1 MRRIAFINEKG
12 GTCKTTLAVNAAAFF
27 AREKGLN
34 VLLVDLD
41 TQGHAGKS
49 LGMDV
54 RTIRPN
60 VFHLL
65 ADPAVKLQDVVLPT
79 AVPKLS
85 LIPSYKEMSE
95 LATAA
100 ASDPRRV
107 FRLSDRLQGAQLSAY
122 DIVVLDAP
130 PSMGLTTWNALVAA
144 TEVVVPVALTYLALD
159 GCAEMVETIQKVAEQ
174 HQRADLRISL
184 VVPTLYRKTR
194 LADEILVKLRAYFP
208 NSLAKTPLAY
218 NVQID
223 EAQSHGKTIW
233 EYAPSS
239 RGAQM
244 LRAISEEVLSS
255 ASPRIAPTANAE
267 LSA

>member
-12 GTCKTTLAVNAAAFF
+12 GTCKTTLAVNTAAFL
-27 AREKGLN
+27 AREKGLS

-49 LGMDV
+49 LGIDV

-65 ADPAVKLQDVVLPT
+65 ADPAVKLQDVVMPT
-79 AVPKLS
+79 GVPNLS
-85 LIPSYKEMSE
+85 LIPSHKEMSE
-95 LATAA
+95 LATALA
-100 ASDPRRV
+100 VDPRRM
-107 FRLSDRLQGAQLSAY
+107 FRLADRLQETQLASY
-122 DIVVLDAP
+122 DVVVFDSP
-130 PSMGLTTWNALVAA
+130 PSMGLTTWNVLIAA
-144 TEVVVPVALTYLALD
+144 WEVVVPVALTYLALD
-159 GCAEMVETIQKVAEQ
+159 GCAEMVDTIRKVADEY
-174 HQRADLRISL
+174 QRADLRISL
-184 VVPTLYRKTR
+184 VVPTLYRKTK
-194 LADEILVKLRAYFP
+194 LADEILDKLRAYFP
-208 NSLAKTPLAY
+208 DALAKTPLAY

-239 RGAQM
+239 RGARM
-244 LRAISEEVLSS
+244 LRSISEEVWGAGL
-255 ASPRIAPTANAE
+255 AAEAPAAAAE